1 MKIEIWS
8 EGENILYSIL
18 LEKENPKNPDTL
30 SKAVET
36 IKRIGS
42 ELVANYNRI
51 KIDTAKTG
59 GMSGKI
65 IFTAEGRNKISE
77 KPGYQSR

>member
-42 ELVANYNRI
+42 ELVVNYNRV
-51 KIDTAKTG
+51 KIDTAKIG
-59 GMSGKI
+59 RDHKKDRCGMSGKI
-65 IFTAEGRNKISE
+65 IFTAG
-77 KPGYQSR
+77 G

>member
-18 LEKENPKNPDTL
+18 IEKENPKNPDTL

-42 ELVANYNRI
+42 EIVANYNRV

-59 GMSGKI
+59 GMRGKI
-65 IFTAEGRNKISE
+65 VFTAEGVK
-77 KPGYQSR
+77 

>member
-30 SKAVET
+30 SKAIET

-42 ELVANYNRI
+42 DIVANYNRV
-51 KIDTAKTG
+51 KIDTSKTC

-65 IFTAEGRNKISE
+65 VFTAGGVK
-77 KPGYQSR
+77 

>member
-1 MKIEIWS
+1 MKIEIQS

-18 LEKENPKNPDTL
+18 IEKENPKNPDTL
-30 SKAVET
+30 SKAIET

-42 ELVANYNRI
+42 DIVADYNRV

-65 IFTAEGRNKISE
+65 VFTAGGVK
-77 KPGYQSR
+77 